1 MLQKKTLMQI
11 NVILLAAGKGERYQK
26 STQLNLGCANIKQL
40 ADIGGKPMIVERIS
54 QLKPLLLDPFV
65 HQIYAVLGANKNA
78 IKSVIPKN
86 IVIID
91 SIEWTKGMG
100 NTLAETVQSIQ
111 AQSSHV
117 LVALADQALL
127 GSDHYQALVN
137 ASKKQPNKIIA
148 TLCGT
153 RLIAPAIFPQKFF
166 PLLTKLSGD
175 KGATNLLQAHALLA
189 DAITCN
195 KALFD
200 LNTHADAEQIRRQIN
215 RAYL

>member
-1 MLQKKTLMQI
+1 MQI
-11 NVILLAAGKGERYQK
+11 NVVLLAAGKGTRYQAA
-26 STQLNLGCANIKQL
+26 TQNNLGCENIKQL
-40 ADIGGKPMIVERIS
+40 TDINGQPMIVDRIN
-54 QLKPLLLDPFV
+54 QLKPLLSDPLID
-65 HQIYAVLGANKNA
+65 HIYTALGANKNV
-78 IKSVIPKN
+78 IRSIIPKD
-86 IVIID
+86 IIIID
-91 SIEWTKGMG
+91 SLEWAKGMG
-100 NTLAETVQSIQ
+100 NTLAESVRSIQ

-127 GSDHYQALVN
+127 TTDHYQALVD

-153 RLIAPAIFPQKFF
+153 RLIAPVIFPQRFF

-175 KGATNLLQAHALLA
+175 KGAAKLLQDHALLK

-200 LNTHADAEQIRRQIN
+200 IDTPADAEQIRHHLSREN
-215 RAYL
+215 

>member
-1 MLQKKTLMQI
+1 MQI
-11 NVILLAAGKGERYQK
+11 NVILLAAGKGERYQACAQ
-26 STQLNLGCANIKQL
+26 TNLGCANIKQL
-40 ADIGGKPMIVERIS
+40 ADIAGKPMIVQCIS
-54 QLKPLLLDPFV
+54 QLKPLLADPLV
-65 HQIYAVLGANKNA
+65 NHIYTALGANKNA
-78 IKSVIPKN
+78 IKSVIPKD

-91 SIEWTKGMG
+91 SLEWTKGMG
-100 NTLAETVQSIQ
+100 NTLAESVRSIQ
-111 AQSSHV
+111 AHSSHV

-127 GSDHYQALVN
+127 TTDHYQALIN

-153 RLIAPAIFPQKFF
+153 RLIAPAIFPQRFF

-175 KGATNLLQAHALLA
+175 KGAAKLLQDHALLK

-200 LNTHADAEQIRRQIN
+200 IDTPADAEQIKHHLN
-215 RAYL
+215 RET